1 MKILYFLYL
10 LKSTEYPKLWEYISF
25 VSQQK
30 GQSKSQTLYQVLRS
44 FAKYNTSFLDYF
56 YLEFYEKSD
65 EEVDTYASTLLMHK
79 FHNHLNGKDFI
90 KYFRN
95 KKLFYQ
101 RFSNYIK
108 HAYFIPE
115 HKTVE
120 DFKDWLQE
128 KEPKAIMA
136 KKSSGQAGLGLEKFI
151 ITKKNGHYQVG
162 DMNLE
167 EFFPYAKKMG
177 YDLFDTY
184 IEQHPAIH
192 AISPD
197 ALSTIRVISVLSPL
211 GAVTILGA
219 MIRMSTG
226 SFVDNFHKGG
236 VSAAVDLQTGELLP
250 PMLFQDPRKS
260 RTLTAHP
267 VTGREVVGFVI
278 PFWDQVLPM
287 IEQAAQIVPQV
298 KTVGWDVIITAQGP
312 SLLEGNDNWDKTHYE
327 KIKKHGLKST
337 INSFLADS
345 KNEQK

>member
-10 LKSTEYPKLWEYISF
+10 LKSTEYTKLWEYVSF

-30 GQSKSQTLYQVLRS
+30 GKSKSQTLYQLLRS

-65 EEVDTYASTLLMHK
+65 EEVSTYASTLLMHK
-79 FHNHLNGKDFI
+79 FHNELNDKDFI

-101 RFSNYIK
+101 RFSSFIK

-115 HKTVE
+115 NKTIE
-120 DFKDWLQE
+120 EFKDWLQE
-128 KEPKAIMA
+128 IAPQAIMA
-136 KKSSGQAGLGLEKFI
+136 KKSSGQAGLGIEKFMI
-151 ITKKNGHYQVG
+151 NKKNGQYLVG
-162 DMNLE
+162 EKNLKQ
-167 EFFPYAKKMG
+167 FFPYAKSKG

-184 IEQHPAIH
+184 IKQHPAIH

-197 ALSTIRVISVLSPL
+197 ALSTIRVISVLSPQ
-211 GAVTILGA
+211 GAVTVLGA

-260 RTLTAHP
+260 KTLTAHP
-267 VTGREVVGFVI
+267 VTGKEVVGFVI

-287 IEQAAQIVPQV
+287 IEQAAHVVPQV
-298 KTVGWDVIITAQGP
+298 KTVGWDVIITTQGP

-327 KIKKHGLKST
+327 KIKKHGLKNQVNT
-337 INSFLADS
+337 FLAAN
-345 KNEQK
+345 KN